1 MDLLKK
7 LEVLIAAKS
16 RAGLP
21 RRERHSILDEAEA
34 GVVAEIRRALGEV
47 QVKEQ
52 ELAGRIQQ
60 EQAEAQSAHERG
72 DIENH
77 MAHSRRAVEL
87 EHHLEQE
94 SIFAIN
100 LEDKLAEL
108 EAKLARAQAAVE
120 REAQNVTQRDA
131 AASDVLSTL
140 NDDPIT
146 QILDNAPPPPP
157 PAPKRPGDVS
167 ARKSRLSE

>member
-1 MDLLKK
+1 
-7 LEVLIAAKS
+7 V
-16 RAGLP
+16 
-21 RRERHSILDEAEA
+21 LDEEE
-34 GVVAEIRRALGEV
+34 GRVLAEIRQALGEV
-47 QVKEQ
+47 QAKER
-52 ELAGRIQQ
+52 ELAGRIKY
-60 EQAEAQSAHERG
+60 EQTEAQAAHERG
-72 DIENH
+72 DLENH
-77 MAHSRRAVEL
+77 VTHTRRAAEL

-120 REAQNVTQRDA
+120 REAQNIAQRDA

-140 NDDPIT
+140 DSDPIPPMMGT
-146 QILDNAPPPPP
+146 APIEAPPP